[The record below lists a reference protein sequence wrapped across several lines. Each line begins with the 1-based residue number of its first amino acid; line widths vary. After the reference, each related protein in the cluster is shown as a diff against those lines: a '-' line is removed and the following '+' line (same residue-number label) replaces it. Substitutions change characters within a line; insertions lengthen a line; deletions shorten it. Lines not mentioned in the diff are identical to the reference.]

1 MAVNSTTARHSVL
14 RLLSDRQAFRFG
26 VAGLFITQRKV
37 QKMKLIVNR
46 KHFLGLLDRVS
57 SVAASGKVSHEVFK
71 FVRLEALHNGIT
83 LQATDGEVIVCVDGD
98 GDSESPGIVLVDP
111 SKIAT
116 LLKESSAEVISIES
130 VVNGIDVVA
139 GKSKFNLPSQK
150 AEEFPTAKKLS
161 GDYASVSREAL
172 QGLIHRTRFACDL
185 DSTRYQLGGVLVE
198 SQDGSLRMVA
208 TDGRRLSV
216 VESDAIGTAGGSS
229 AIIPQ
234 KGLQTISK
242 AFQSDAEVRL
252 MITSNAVA
260 VSSETTYVET
270 RLVEGRFPQWQKV
283 LPDTSKHTRISLE
296 AAPFVSLLRQAAVV
310 ADPMSRG
317 VDLQFA
323 PGELSVVSA
332 AADRGKVEASMSV
345 DTSAKLKATIDAR
358 YVLDFAERCGSNE
371 VFDLYIIDGSS
382 PAVFVAGSWKYVV
395 MPMARS

>member
-1 MAVNSTTARHSVL
+1 
-14 RLLSDRQAFRFG
+14 
-26 VAGLFITQRKV
+26 
-37 QKMKLIVNR
+37 MKLIVNR

-71 FVRLEALHNGIT
+71 FVRLEALHSGIT

-98 GDSESPGIVLVDP
+98 GETESPGIVLVDP

-130 VVNGIDVVA
+130 AVNGIDVVA

-161 GDYASVSREAL
+161 GDYTSVSREAL
-172 QGLIHRTRFACDL
+172 QGLIHRTRFACDV

-216 VESDAIGTAGGSS
+216 VESDAVGTAGGSS

-234 KGLQTISK
+234 KGLQTIAK

-283 LPDTSKHTRISLE
+283 LPDTDRHTRISLE

-323 PGELSVVSA
+323 PGELSVVSS

-345 DTSAKLKATIDAR
+345 DTSANLKATIDAR
-358 YVLDFAERCGSNE
+358 YVLDFAERCGSDE
-371 VFDLYIIDGSS
+371 VFDLFIIDGSS
-382 PAVFVAGSWKYVV
+382 PAVFVAGTWRYVV